1 MINTASFTANTTK
14 EFIKNFNSTIK
25 ELKFKPSLV
34 FSFISVSMEIK
45 EIMAVFK
52 SNNIKIFGA
61 SSCGEFLFDKTHETI
76 SEDAAVFTLTDISV
90 ENFSFKL
97 FNRNDLNSKD
107 FGNKIGK
114 SIIDSQFPASVLITS
129 SGLTTDGQKL
139 VEGIIEKTG
148 NDLIMFGGLAADNS
162 KFEKTFVFTEDTIS
176 ENGALVLL
184 LNKNKIEIKGIACSG
199 WIGLGADLK
208 ITKSEGNIVHTIED
222 MPALD
227 VYKNYLNVNDEDLP
241 AIGIE
246 YPLMLKRA
254 NGESALRA
262 VLGINRD
269 DRSLIFAGS
278 VPENSLVT
286 FSSSPGFEVIK
297 TTISQISNFHNN
309 NPKADFFILFNCMAR
324 HLALGP
330 MIEQEIKFTADKWNA
345 PVVGFF
351 TYGEIGNNNK
361 SCDFYNQTYTLVK
374 ITCTKP

>member
-14 EFIKNFNSTIK
+14 EFIENFNSTLK
-25 ELKFKPSLV
+25 GLKFKPSLV
-34 FSFISVSMEIK
+34 FSFISVSMEVR
-45 EIMAVFK
+45 EIMAIFK
-52 SNNIKIFGA
+52 SNNIKVFGA
-61 SSCGEFLFDKTHETI
+61 SSCGELLFDKTHETI
-76 SEDAAVFTLTDISV
+76 SDNAAVFTLTDISV
-90 ENFSFKL
+90 DSFSFKL
-97 FNRNDLNSKD
+97 FDRNNLDSKD
-107 FGNKIGK
+107 FGNKIGN
-114 SIIDSQFPASVLITS
+114 SISDSPFPASVLIAS

-148 NDLIMFGGLAADNS
+148 DDLIMFGGLAADNA
-162 KFEKTFVFTEDTIS
+162 KFERTFVFTEEILS
-176 ENGALVLL
+176 ENGVLVLL
-184 LNKNKIEIKGIACSG
+184 LNKNKIEINGIACSG

-208 ITKSEGNIVHTIED
+208 ITKSKGNIVHTIEG

-227 VYKNYLNVNDEDLP
+227 VYKKYLNVNDEDLP

-246 YPLMLKRA
+246 YPLMIKRN

-297 TTISQISNFHNN
+297 TTISQITDFHNN
-309 NPKADFFILFNCMAR
+309 NPKGDFFILFNCMAR

-374 ITCTKP
+374 ITEL